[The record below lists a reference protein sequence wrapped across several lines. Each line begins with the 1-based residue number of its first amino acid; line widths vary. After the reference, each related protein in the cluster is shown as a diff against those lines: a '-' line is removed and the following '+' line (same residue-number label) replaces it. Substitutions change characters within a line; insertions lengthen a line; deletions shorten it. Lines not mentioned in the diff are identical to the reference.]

1 MTGVARKQDLNIN
14 PKVRFIAKIR
24 SSSHPDGL
32 SNSWISVN
40 NILRDGVFSHSLS
53 FSLGDHPLATS
64 NRMGPCVVDYCYD
77 QNEKNDVV
85 FEREVKPSIDE
96 VFDGCNAT
104 IIACGASGSGKSY
117 LFQGTNDEPG
127 LIVLAVNGM
136 LRLAANNRK
145 SVAASFYEVDHDH
158 NVKDLLDP
166 NRQVFVLKDAHGKTQ
181 LKGLSQVLVTS
192 MSQFH
197 NFYGRATNS
206 RKSIP
211 ERSHKGL
218 ILYVSSD
225 VGEKLNVVV
234 SKLNFVDLA
243 GYQDARNKSLDGHN
257 LAESTT
263 NINKSIHV
271 MHNVLYSLKANE
283 THVPYRE
290 SKITNMLQDSLRGT
304 GRILMV
310 TCLNPSF
317 CHDSINMVRLA
328 SRSCQGTS
336 WAITDSSKKANSLA
350 RPMVPSSHKIWM
362 HGSAST
368 SARKQTMSRGHI
380 YRNKAHCST
389 STMKAGKLFGES
401 SDLKSQKTGDDNSKI
416 ALSTGE
422 LSMFDEA
429 VPSHSLCNECG
440 LPPLSAQLQE
450 IVNKLRSICSSIP
463 SCMDTTP
470 HNDGFHTATSTD
482 IAELTTLK
490 SNMRTD
496 DDNNKIAVST
506 RELPMFDEGKKI
518 GKESSCS
525 ICNLDRSA
533 LHIKEFEEIVN
544 NMKSIC
550 SSTSSCIDIPPHDDA
565 LHAQTSTDIGEPATL
580 NSSMG
585 VSDRDITSFSTWE
598 KFIAGSTGMKNSLAQ
613 DYLRLL
619 NTADKEV
626 LQKLKGIGEKRATYI
641 LELRED
647 NPEPFKNL
655 DDLKVIGLSTKQV
668 RRWL

>member
-1 MTGVARKQDLNIN
+1 MTGVARKQELNIN

-24 SSSHPDGL
+24 CSSHPDSL
-32 SNSWISVN
+32 PNSWISIHSN
-40 NILRDGVFSHSLS
+40 LRDGVFSHSLS
-53 FSLGDHPLATS
+53 FSLGDQPLDTS
-64 NRMGPCVVDYCYD
+64 NRMGACVVDYCYD
-77 QNEKNDVV
+77 QNEKNDLV
-85 FEREVKPSIDE
+85 FEREVKPSINE

-127 LIVLAVNGM
+127 LIVLAVDEM
-136 LRLAANNRK
+136 LRLAANSKK

-181 LKGLSQVLVTS
+181 LKGLSQVLLTS
-192 MSQFH
+192 MPQFH

-218 ILYVSSD
+218 IVNVLSD
-225 VGEKLNVVV
+225 VGEKLDVVV

-243 GYQDARNKSLDGHN
+243 GYQDARNKSLDEHH
-257 LAESTT
+257 LAESTRK
-263 NINKSIHV
+263 INKSIHV
-271 MHNVLYSLKANE
+271 IHNVLHSLKANE

-290 SKITNMLQDSLRGT
+290 SKITNMLQDSLGGT

-317 CHDSINMVRLA
+317 CQDSINMVRLA

-336 WAITDSSKKANSLA
+336 WAITDSCKKANNSA
-350 RPMVPSSHKIWM
+350 RPVVPSSHKIWM
-362 HGSAST
+362 HGSVST
-368 SARKQTMSRGHI
+368 SVRKQTMSRGHI
-380 YRNKAHCST
+380 SRNKAHCLT

-401 SDLKSQKTGDDNSKI
+401 SDLKCQKTNNDNNKT

-422 LSMFDEA
+422 LSLFDEGKESGSSI
-429 VPSHSLCNECG
+429 VNQGG

-450 IVNKLRSICSSIP
+450 MVNKLRLAYPSFP
-463 SCMDTTP
+463 SCIDTTTR
-470 HNDGFHTATSTD
+470 NDGFHAQTSID
-482 IAELTTLK
+482 IGEPTTL
-490 SNMRTD
+490 SSVRSD
-496 DDNNKIAVST
+496 DDK
-506 RELPMFDEGKKI
+506 RI

-525 ICNLDRSA
+525 IASLGRMS
-533 LHIKEFEEIVN
+533 LIIKECEEIVN
-544 NMKSIC
+544 DIKSIC
-550 SSTSSCIDIPPHDDA
+550 PSTSSCGDIPPHNDA
-565 LHAQTSTDIGEPATL
+565 PQTQTSADIGEPTAL
-580 NSSMG
+580 DSSMR
-585 VSDRDITSFSTWE
+585 VSNRDITSFSTWE
-598 KFIAGSTGMKNSLAQ
+598 KFTAGYTAMKNSLAQ

-626 LQKLKGIGEKRATYI
+626 LKKLKGIGEKRAAYI

-647 NPEPFKNL
+647 SPEPFKNL
-655 DDLKVIGLSTKQV
+655 DDLKVIGLSAKQV
-668 RRWL
+668 KSWL